1 MSLSEQQRQ
10 FSAIVGLLLHY
21 LPILSSQLGHS
32 YEVTLGDAFSKAEFA
47 VHSLNS
53 FHYKR
58 LAIDL
63 NLFID
68 GIYQTTT
75 EAHKPLGE
83 FWQLIGGS
91 WGGLFPRKDGN
102 HYSLNEEEE
111 EL

>member
-1 MSLSEQQRQ
+1 MTLSEQQRQ
-10 FSAIVGLLLHY
+10 FSAMVGLLLHY

-47 VHSLNS
+47 VHSKKS

-68 GIYQTTT
+68 GIYQTAP
-75 EAHKPLGE
+75 EPYKELGI
-83 FWQLIGGS
+83 FWKLIGGS
-91 WGGLFPRKDGN
+91 FGGDFKSRDSN
-102 HYSLNEEEE
+102 HFSYGE
-111 EL
+111 